1 MSNKI
6 LICDD
11 EDHIRQF
18 MKINLEYAGFD
29 IVEAGTGE
37 EALKMADEEKPSV
50 FILDIM
56 LPGISGYEVC
66 DTIRKNILKLG

>member
-1 MSNKI
+1 MSDKI

-11 EDHIRQF
+11 EEHIRQF

-37 EALKMADEEKPSV
+37 
-50 FILDIM
+50 
-56 LPGISGYEVC
+56 
-66 DTIRKNILKLG
+66 KL